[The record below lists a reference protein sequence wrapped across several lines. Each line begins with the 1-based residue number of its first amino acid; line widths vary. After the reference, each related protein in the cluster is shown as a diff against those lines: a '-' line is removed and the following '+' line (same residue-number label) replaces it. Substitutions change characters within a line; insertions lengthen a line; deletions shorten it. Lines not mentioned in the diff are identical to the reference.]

1 MGAGS
6 QTAPTSS
13 CTRPAPAAFLP
24 RGCPWQGRCV
34 WCRWHPA
41 RAEQGCPGGSSLWG
55 GMCHALGSV
64 SRSSEPPPC
73 RPTSPARTQ
82 TGHGER
88 ARGTV
93 AGSSTARPGVRG
105 CETCPG
111 PLEIPGSPHS
121 PHRGVGVHGA
131 CLAPALPHSREARAE
146 RGRGCGTAPQH
157 PGGSCPGLGA
167 PRGPDREVLG
177 RVQGRRQE
185 HGLSTVPA
193 QDPNGVCRGAASSPR
208 VSAPP
213 EAPLLAPRHQHA
225 VAAELAPFTAAP
237 CWPQTPNVPLGSLPG
252 PCQPHNDRGQC
263 GTWCWHKGSRCSQP
277 SQLQPRGPQ
286 ERSGDWGAPAPCKLL
301 LRVSVPVQR
310 LRQGGACRGDR
321 GGGERSSAPP
331 RDAAA
336 GARLAKP
343 RGAALCPSWSRP
355 RARGSIPGERG
366 RGGAGAVGARPHSQP
381 PVGRSRRR
389 SWLLARGGPSPS
401 AARAPGSGKAA
412 GTASPTKTR
421 PLRAASPRPRAGFG
435 WALGA
440 GLQPCLCWM

>member
-1 MGAGS
+1 M
-6 QTAPTSS
+6 
-13 CTRPAPAAFLP
+13 
-24 RGCPWQGRCV
+24 
-34 WCRWHPA
+34 
-41 RAEQGCPGGSSLWG
+41 
-55 GMCHALGSV
+55 
-64 SRSSEPPPC
+64 
-73 RPTSPARTQ
+73 
-82 TGHGER
+82 
-88 ARGTV
+88 
-93 AGSSTARPGVRG
+93 
-105 CETCPG
+105 
-111 PLEIPGSPHS
+111 
-121 PHRGVGVHGA
+121 
-131 CLAPALPHSREARAE
+131 
-146 RGRGCGTAPQH
+146 
-157 PGGSCPGLGA
+157 
-167 PRGPDREVLG
+167 
-177 RVQGRRQE
+177 
-185 HGLSTVPA
+185 STVPA

-213 EAPLLAPRHQHA
+213 EAPLLAPRHQHGT
-225 VAAELAPFTAAP
+225 AAALAPVTAAP
-237 CWPQTPNVPLGSLPG
+237 CCPQTPNVPLGSLPG